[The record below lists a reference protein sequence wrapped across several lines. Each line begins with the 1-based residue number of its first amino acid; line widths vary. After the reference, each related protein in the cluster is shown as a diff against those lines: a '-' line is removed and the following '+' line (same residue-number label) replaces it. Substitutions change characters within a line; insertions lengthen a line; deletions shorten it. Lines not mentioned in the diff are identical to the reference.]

1 MISVCKVEKEDI
13 SEVSSFLSKLN
24 KDSTSHIGYCGQDEK
39 EIEEALREYI
49 EEEAESSPFFIARYK
64 NKLVGVIGID
74 GDLESGNGELWG
86 PFIENVE
93 ERQWEY
99 IATMLWNSLFQ
110 EAHES
115 IQNYHM
121 FINVKNKRCISFAE
135 ENNFTFSEKD
145 NLFKTLKLTKKDF
158 NYDCDESIIE
168 INDTFNKEMVSLHN
182 NTFNKAYYS
191 GERIIKRLNQFRKV
205 FAAIKEE
212 KLLGYIYVEADPEFS
227 EASIEFFAVD
237 EIYRGQGIGFKL
249 INKAI
254 NWIFTFPEIKEINL
268 CVNSKNSAIN
278 LYKAV
283 GFKEI
288 NELAFYRKNR
298 IN

>member
-1 MISVCKVEKEDI
+1 MINVYKVEKEDI

-24 KDSTSHIGYCGQDEK
+24 RDSTSHIGYCGQDEK
-39 EIEEALREYI
+39 EVEEALREYI

-64 NKLVGVIGID
+64 NKLVGVMGVD

-86 PFIENVE
+86 PFIEDVE
-93 ERQWEY
+93 EKQWAD

-115 IQNYHM
+115 IENYHM
-121 FINVKNKRCISFAE
+121 FINVKNKRCIFFAE

-168 INDTFNKEMVSLHN
+168 INDAFHKEMVNLHN
-182 NTFNKAYYS
+182 NTFKKAYYS

-212 KLLGYIYVEADPEFS
+212 KLLGYIYVEADSEFS

-237 EIYRGQGIGFKL
+237 ESYRGQGIGFKL